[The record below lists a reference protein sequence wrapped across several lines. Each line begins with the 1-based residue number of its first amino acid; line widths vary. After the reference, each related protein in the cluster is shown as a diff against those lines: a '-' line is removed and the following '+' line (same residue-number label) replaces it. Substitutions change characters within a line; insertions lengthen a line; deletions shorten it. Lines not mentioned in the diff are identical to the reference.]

1 MLVCIIFIHQFWRKN
16 HEPMFVCSTFFRA
29 NEVFRKRTKN
39 GRKDKRALGRLRR
52 IINPLSPRGA
62 PNRDRSKLAGAGL
75 RSGRILRRDGRRI
88 PKKMWRAVNFGI
100 TRIPNTKISPELVE
114 KNLGSRA
121 EILAIRRIARIS
133 TAAQLPADL
142 DVQPLPDPAA
152 AILRIH
158 RGGRPVRAAIGR
170 SRCPTP
176 SPPA

>member
-1 MLVCIIFIHQFWRKN
+1 M
-16 HEPMFVCSTFFRA
+16 S
-29 NEVFRKRTKN
+29 RKRTKN

-100 TRIPNTKISPELVE
+100 TRIPNTEISPELVE

-158 RGGRPVRAAIGR
+158 RGSAGARSYRPISMSNPFPTGV
-170 SRCPTP
+170 TP
-176 SPPA
+176 SVGTRAGTRARPIGGHCTLPVPGWIS